1 MERNL
6 LKIRWKISVVTSD
19 LLIKQQMPLNLFHFW
34 ETGTTIFSSGRLRGI
49 FLFGP
54 KTSEGQGGTKSVQK
68 NLCNGYDHGGDG
80 GGDDDHHC
88 WLRTPPWCDFVRW
101 EYAGRPWW
109 WRWWW
114 WPWWW
119 LWSSVLVFE
128 VHPPLM
134 QSDLWPNAGQETEH
148 QPLSTASSSFFWHQI
163 KTVTFKDWIQ
173 IILAASTNHY
183 QLHPPCAQY
192 HIFIYS
198 I

>member
-88 WLRTPPWCDFVRW
+88 WLRTPPCAILSAGNMLVGHDDDADDDDLDDDCDHQCWC
-101 EYAGRPWW
+101 
-109 WRWWW
+109 
-114 WPWWW
+114 
-119 LWSSVLVFE
+119 L
-128 VHPPLM
+128 
-134 QSDLWPNAGQETEH
+134 
-148 QPLSTASSSFFWHQI
+148 
-163 KTVTFKDWIQ
+163 KC
-173 IILAASTNHY
+173 ILH
-183 QLHPPCAQY
+183 
-192 HIFIYS
+192 
-198 I
+198 